1 MNWRTAALLILSAA
15 LQASAGTDHNLF
27 ETVVAADGSGDF
39 RTIQGAVAAIA
50 TGSAR
55 KPVTIRVKAGTYR
68 ERVYVQ
74 REKRH
79 LRLVGES
86 PESTILVY
94 DLHAGVTGPD
104 DRKIGTFGT
113 PTLFVDADDFILE
126 NMTVA
131 NDAGPVGQ
139 ALALS
144 AQGDRQ
150 IYRNCRFLG
159 HQDTLFLNRGRHYFE
174 NCHIEGTTD
183 FIFGGATAWFED
195 SHIHALKS
203 SYITAA
209 STPPESS
216 YGFVFNNCRFTAAP
230 DAKVYLGRPWRNYAA
245 VVIMDSHLTE
255 AIRPEGWH
263 NWNRPE
269 AERTVR
275 YLESGNTGPGALARE
290 RVSWS
295 RQFSAGKRADI
306 NPVTVFD
313 EWHPGMDPLSAHSQ
327 P

>member
-1 MNWRTAALLILSAA
+1 MNWRHVSLLLLSAV
-15 LQASAGTDHNLF
+15 LQATAGTDHALYRA
-27 ETVVAADGSGDF
+27 VVAADGSGDF
-39 RTIQGAVAAIA
+39 TTIQGAVAAVA
-50 TGSAR
+50 TGSKE
-55 KPVTIRVKAGTYR
+55 KPSTILVKAGTYR

-86 PESTILVY
+86 PDSTILVY

-104 DRKIGTFGT
+104 GQKIGTFRT
-113 PTLFVDADDFILE
+113 PTLYVDADDFTME

-144 AQGDRQ
+144 AQGDRLVF
-150 IYRNCRFLG
+150 RNCRFVG
-159 HQDTLFLNRGRHYFE
+159 HQDTIFLNRGRHYFD

-195 SHIHALKS
+195 CRIHCLKS

-209 STPPESS
+209 STPPDSE
-216 YGFVFNNCRFTAAP
+216 YGFVFNACEVTAVA
-230 DAKVYLGRPWRNYAA
+230 DEKVYLGRPWRDHAA
-245 VVIMDSHLTE
+245 VLIMNSHLPE

-263 NWNRPE
+263 NWNRPD

-275 YLESGNTGPGALARE
+275 YLESGNTGPGADTGAR
-290 RVSWS
+290 VTWAGNLSP
-295 RQFSAGKRADI
+295 GKRADI
-306 NPVTVFD
+306 TPAIVFGGWD
-313 EWHPGMDPLSAHSQ
+313 PGTHPSSASSH